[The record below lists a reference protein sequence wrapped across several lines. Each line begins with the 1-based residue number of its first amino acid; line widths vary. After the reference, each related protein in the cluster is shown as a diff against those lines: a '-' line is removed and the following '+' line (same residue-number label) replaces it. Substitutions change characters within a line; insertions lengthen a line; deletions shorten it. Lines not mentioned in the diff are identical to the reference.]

1 MTAMGT
7 TTAIATVPPVE
18 RPLLP
23 VAGTAVAL
31 DDTDEDGE
39 EEVVGLVVVV
49 GVGVVGSNVL
59 VEV

>member
-1 MTAMGT
+1 M
-7 TTAIATVPPVE
+7 
-18 RPLLP
+18 
-23 VAGTAVAL
+23 AL